1 MLFDS
6 RIRDKL
12 KAKRDIHEGHL
23 HRSRNRDFDLR
34 FEYMRCLAK
43 DWYILNYNSRTII
56 VYTYNNICKIAQIS
70 ILFLLS
76 FFCYSLC
83 IREKKE
89 FFSYLKNF
97 TVRSFPFEITS

>member
-56 VYTYNNICKIAQIS
+56 YIDICKTAQIS

-83 IREKKE
+83 IREKKN
-89 FFSYLKNF
+89 FFLFKKF
-97 TVRSFPFEITS
+97 HC